1 MKKLFIYSCLYL
13 SVSLVSL
20 VLMSSCEKDDDIH
33 WSDLPQA
40 VVATFESK
48 YPDAGRVEWEKK
60 RGYYVVE
67 FWNQQV
73 ETQAWFEKNGNWC
86 MTETDLGR
94 SVASLPEAVQHALAE
109 SRYSTWKVDDLD
121 RYERLNDTF
130 YLVEVEMAGQRD
142 RDLFFAPDG
151 TLLLDE
157 VDGSGTEVTPNKAF

>member
-1 MKKLFIYSCLYL
+1 
-13 SVSLVSL
+13 
-20 VLMSSCEKDDDIH
+20 
-33 WSDLPQA
+33 
-40 VVATFESK
+40 
-48 YPDAGRVEWEKK
+48 
-60 RGYYVVE
+60 
-67 FWNQQV
+67 
-73 ETQAWFEKNGNWC
+73 

-94 SVASLPEAVQHALAE
+94 SVASLPEAVLHALAE

-157 VDGSGTEVTPNKAF
+157 EDGYGTEVTPNKEF